1 MTTRE
6 HGDEATG
13 IEDEPEVIIAETMA
27 RRERSEDT
35 SPDAETVD
43 VMARPIDRLYSQAVV
58 LCDLSRVRDEGRKLK
73 PRTLRHMAFD
83 MLYQADTLYRLY
95 HGRKPRYE

>member
-1 MTTRE
+1 MSD
-6 HGDEATG
+6 HDDEATDV
-13 IEDEPEVIIAETMA
+13 EDEPEVIIAEAMA

-43 VMARPIDRLYSQAVV
+43 IMARPIDRLYGQAVV
-58 LCDLSRVRDEGRKLK
+58 LCDLSAACDEGRKLK

-83 MLYQADTLYRLY
+83 ILYQADTLYRLY
-95 HGRKPRYE
+95 HGRKPGYD

>member
-1 MTTRE
+1 MSD
-6 HGDEATG
+6 HNDEVTG
-13 IEDEPEVIIAETMA
+13 IEDEPEVIVAEAMA

-58 LCDLSRVRDEGRKLK
+58 LCDLSRVRDKGRKLK

-95 HGRKPRYE
+95 YGRKPRYD